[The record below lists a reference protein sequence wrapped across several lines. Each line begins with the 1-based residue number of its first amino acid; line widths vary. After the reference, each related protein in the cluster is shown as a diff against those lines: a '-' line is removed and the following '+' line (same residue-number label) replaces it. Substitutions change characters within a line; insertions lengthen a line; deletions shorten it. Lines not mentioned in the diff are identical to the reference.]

1 MLEKASAMIL
11 SIHGYT
17 PRIDPTA
24 FIASTA
30 VIIGDVEIGPG
41 SSVWYG
47 CVLRADGNLLRIGAR
62 SNIQDGTV
70 IHLNHQEDGGRG
82 AQGYSTIIGDDVTIG
97 HMALIHAC
105 TLEDGAFV
113 GMKACVMDGAVVEG
127 GGMVAA
133 GALVTP
139 NKRVRKGELWAGSP
153 AKFLRHLTPK
163 EMEDFAAT
171 APYYADRGAKY
182 RAEGL

>member
-1 MLEKASAMIL
+1 MAAQIL
-11 SIHGYT
+11 TFGGFT
-17 PRIDPTA
+17 PQIDPTA

-30 VIIGDVEIGPG
+30 VIIGDVVIGPG
-41 SSVWYG
+41 ANIWYG
-47 CVLRADGNLLRIGAR
+47 CILRGDGNLLRVGAGT
-62 SNIQDGTV
+62 NIQDGTIV
-70 IHLNHQEDGGRG
+70 HLNTQDDHGRG
-82 AQGYSTIIGDDVTIG
+82 APGYRCLIGDNVTIG

-139 NKRVRKGELWAGSP
+139 GKRVKSGELWAGSP
-153 AKFLRHLTPK
+153 AKLMRPLSDKERDYLRY
-163 EMEDFAAT
+163 AAEHYVEL
-171 APYYADRGAKY
+171 AEIY
-182 RAEGL
+182 RNA

>member
-1 MLEKASAMIL
+1 MIL
-11 SIHGYT
+11 SIDGFT

-24 FIASTA
+24 FIAPTA
-30 VIIGDVEIGPG
+30 VIIGDVVIGPG
-41 SSVWYG
+41 ASIWYG

-62 SNIQDGTV
+62 TNIQDGTV
-70 IHLNHQEDGGRG
+70 IHLNHQDDGGRG
-82 AQGYSTIIGDDVTIG
+82 EQGYSTLIGDDVTIG

-139 NKRVRKGELWAGSP
+139 NKRVRKGELWGGSP
-153 AKFLRHLTPK
+153 AKLLRQLTPK
-163 EMEDFAAT
+163 EIEDFAST
-171 APYYADRGAKY
+171 SPYYAERGARY
-182 RAEGL
+182 RAQGL